1 MNILQ
6 NYKCKIKLRP
16 DFKGHK
22 LKEKVRQLD
31 GEILVLQCMWQCK
44 EHEMYAMEFALG
56 GGSNN
61 DAQEMLHKADIAW
74 IASGD
79 VEVIK

>member
-6 NYKCKIKLRP
+6 SYKCKIKFRP
-16 DFKGHK
+16 TFKGNQ
-22 LKEKVRQLD
+22 LKERVKQIN
-31 GEILVLQCMWQCK
+31 GEILILQCMWQCEEYEK
-44 EHEMYAMEFALG
+44 YAMEFALG
-56 GGSNN
+56 AGSNKDSQDILYN
-61 DAQEMLHKADIAW
+61 ADISW

>member
-6 NYKCKIKLRP
+6 NYKCKIKQRP
-16 DFKGHK
+16 NFKGNQ

-31 GEILVLQCMWQCK
+31 GETLILQCMWQCK
-44 EHEMYAMEFALG
+44 EYEMYAMEFALG
-56 GGSNN
+56 AGSNK
-61 DAQEMLHKADIAW
+61 DSQEILYNADIAW